1 MEWIKKKNLK
11 QSFFIITCFFLC
23 AGLLM
28 AGLSF
33 FLCTGLEHKLSGS
46 GGIAISLED
55 NSSFSSVPLEGNPS
69 SFERNAARILTV
81 LQFVLPAFWV
91 VLSLLLADIV
101 FYNLKIRRSLA
112 LLQEGAERICR
123 QDLDFAIE
131 PVSGDELGL
140 LCRSF
145 EAMRSELKTS
155 KLTLWRQMEEQKRLN
170 AAFSHDLKNP
180 VTVLKGSVLL
190 LQKGLDP
197 ARPNPKLQ
205 QDSLD
210 LILQYTGRIEDYIN
224 AMSHTREMEALD
236 CCPVPVGSHE
246 LYSILKKS
254 LPILAEDSG
263 KQLDIR
269 QSVESREME
278 IDRQFFYNTAENL
291 FCNALRY
298 ADSQIT
304 VDISGRDGFL
314 FLTVTDDGPGY
325 PASVLQKGPAFFLRD
340 DTSENGHLGVGLA
353 VCRLLCEKHGGSL
366 TLENL
371 QPGAKATAVFKSR
384 NS

>member
-23 AGLLM
+23 AGLLL

-33 FLCTGLEHKLSGS
+33 FLCTGLEHKLFGS

-123 QDLDFAIE
+123 QDLDFAME
-131 PVSGDELGL
+131 PVFGDELGL

-190 LQKGLDP
+190 LQKGSDP
-197 ARPNPKLQ
+197 ARPNLKLQ

-254 LPILAEDSG
+254 LPILAEGSG

-269 QSVESREME
+269 QSGESREME
-278 IDRQFFYNTAENL
+278 IDRQFFL
-291 FCNALRY
+291 
-298 ADSQIT
+298 
-304 VDISGRDGFL
+304 
-314 FLTVTDDGPGY
+314 
-325 PASVLQKGPAFFLRD
+325 
-340 DTSENGHLGVGLA
+340 
-353 VCRLLCEKHGGSL
+353 
-366 TLENL
+366 
-371 QPGAKATAVFKSR
+371 
-384 NS
+384 

>member
-1 MEWIKKKNLK
+1 MEWVKKKNLK

-46 GGIAISLED
+46 RGIAISLED

-69 SFERNAARILTV
+69 PFERNAARILTV

-123 QDLDFAIE
+123 QDLDFAME

-170 AAFSHDLKNP
+170 AAFP
-180 VTVLKGSVLL
+180 T
-190 LQKGLDP
+190 
-197 ARPNPKLQ
+197 
-205 QDSLD
+205 
-210 LILQYTGRIEDYIN
+210 I
-224 AMSHTREMEALD
+224 
-236 CCPVPVGSHE
+236 
-246 LYSILKKS
+246 
-254 LPILAEDSG
+254 
-263 KQLDIR
+263 
-269 QSVESREME
+269 
-278 IDRQFFYNTAENL
+278 
-291 FCNALRY
+291 
-298 ADSQIT
+298 
-304 VDISGRDGFL
+304 
-314 FLTVTDDGPGY
+314 
-325 PASVLQKGPAFFLRD
+325 
-340 DTSENGHLGVGLA
+340 
-353 VCRLLCEKHGGSL
+353 
-366 TLENL
+366 
-371 QPGAKATAVFKSR
+371 
-384 NS
+384 

>member
-1 MEWIKKKNLK
+1 MEWIKNKNLK
-11 QSFFIITCFFLC
+11 QSFFIITSLFLC
-23 AGLLM
+23 AGLLL

-33 FLCTGLEHKLSGS
+33 FLCTAMGHRLSGS

-55 NSSFSSVPLEGNPS
+55 NSTFSSAPVEGNPS
-69 SFERNAARILTV
+69 SFERNTARILTV
-81 LQFVLPAFWV
+81 LQFLLPAFWV

-101 FYNLKIRRSLA
+101 FYNMKIKRSLA
-112 LLQEGAERICR
+112 LLREGAERICG
-123 QDLDFAIE
+123 QDLDFIME

-145 EAMRSELKTS
+145 EAMRSELKAG

-180 VTVLKGSVLL
+180 LTVLKGSVLL
-190 LQKGLDP
+190 LQKGMDP
-197 ARPNPKLQ
+197 ACPNPKLQ

-224 AMSHTREMEALD
+224 AMSHTREMEGLE
-236 CCPVPVGSHE
+236 CCPVPVDSHE

-254 LPILAEDSG
+254 LPILAEGSG
-263 KQLDIR
+263 KRLDIR
-269 QSVESREME
+269 HSGESREMR
-278 IDRQFFYNTAENL
+278 IDRQFFHNTAENL

-298 ADSQIT
+298 TDSQIT

-325 PASVLQKGPAFFLRD
+325 PASILQKGPAFFLRD
-340 DTSENGHLGVGLA
+340 DTSGNGHFGIGLA
-353 VCRLLCEKHGGSL
+353 VCRLLCEKHGGYL
-366 TLENL
+366 ILENL
-371 QPGAKATAVFKSR
+371 QPGAKATAVFKNRIS
-384 NS
+384 